1 MTNIGNRYWCT
12 ICTEAHSYKNR
23 DDWKKHEKEHETKFV
38 CLRTGPIDAIE
49 GESRCVFCGILRPDK
64 EHLEKHNIR
73 SCTSETKGTKSFKRR
88 YDIIAHVEQ
97 AHGALDGKKLAEK
110 WRCSETKQ
118 AWSCGFCVYYF
129 PTFSDRLKH
138 LDKEHF
144 TERQQ
149 VHDWSLT
156 NVIHGLLLQPG
167 VREAWQKLVDLLC
180 LASTG
185 FSWTPTAGKDL
196 QYKLEIRPIAERTT
210 DNLAQLA
217 YDSAVYDWASLS
229 CVGPSVT
236 PDFCESLFAAGP
248 DPPNFHPQNIM
259 LPQVEVQQQQPAVI
273 TTSSFAAVTSGA
285 EAIGNPLHPDLHY
298 PTDLLQPKSS
308 PQLAF
313 DFFSEVSCA
322 EATDADGELTLIT
335 SGI

>member
-1 MTNIGNRYWCT
+1 M
-12 ICTEAHSYKNR
+12 
-23 DDWKKHEKEHETKFV
+23 
-38 CLRTGPIDAIE
+38 CLRTGPIDAIK
-49 GESRCVFCGILRPDK
+49 GEPRCVFCGILSPDK
-64 EHLEKHNIR
+64 EYLEKHNIR
-73 SCTSETKGTKSFKRR
+73 SCTSETNGTKSFKRR

-110 WRCSETKQ
+110 WRCSETKK
-118 AWSCGFCVYYF
+118 AWSCGFCVFYF
-129 PTFSDRLKH
+129 PTFSERLKH

-144 TERQQ
+144 TKHQH

-180 LASTG
+180 LASSG

-196 QYKLEIRPIAERTT
+196 QYKLEIGPTAERTT
-210 DNLAQLA
+210 DTLAQLA
-217 YDSAVYDWASLS
+217 YDSAVHDWASLG
-229 CVGPSVT
+229 CVGHSVT
-236 PDFCESLFAAGP
+236 PNICDSLFAAGP
-248 DPPNFHPQNIM
+248 GPSNFHPQGIM
-259 LPQVEVQQQQPAVI
+259 LPQVEVRQQQ
-273 TTSSFAAVTSGA
+273 TTLTTAASFEAATSGA

-298 PTDLLQPKSS
+298 PNDLPQPQFS

-322 EATDADGELTLIT
+322 EATDADGELTLIC